1 MFLSFV
7 RRIAP
12 VLIIAFIVWAF
23 MGLGLDFS
31 RLRHGIRAGGHYVFL
46 MFPQSVSDWR
56 YDLSLRDSLW
66 EPFLD
71 TIQMAVVGTVLG
83 ALAALPVSFFAARTS
98 SLPRLLTGAIKSY
111 LNMSRAV
118 PTMIYALLMIS
129 AVGLGKAAG
138 AMTIAFVSFIALA
151 KLYAEALESV
161 SQGPVDAIRAVGGN
175 AVQVFIYGMLP
186 QVFPHYL
193 AITLYTFEYNI
204 KDSFIVG
211 IVGAGGLGYVLLQSM
226 QLFKWLDAGVVIAL
240 LIVIINIVDYG
251 SYRLRLAMS

>member
-1 MFLSFV
+1 
-7 RRIAP
+7 
-12 VLIIAFIVWAF
+12 
-23 MGLGLDFS
+23 
-31 RLRHGIRAGGHYVFL
+31 
-46 MFPQSVSDWR
+46 
-56 YDLSLRDSLW
+56 
-66 EPFLD
+66 
-71 TIQMAVVGTVLG
+71 
-83 ALAALPVSFFAARTS
+83 
-98 SLPRLLTGAIKSY
+98 
-111 LNMSRAV
+111 MSRAV